1 MDRAWFTEKLETVTG
16 NHNTLESLKEKVH
29 IANPDWKSF
38 DVDKMLNEKQLKK
51 KELRDD
57 KVLRTTR
64 MPTPCVAKHA
74 NMDTNGLPL
83 LSSLNNSGVDD
94 QFAQM
99 LPART
104 AVDWRPTRADTSR
117 SARNV
122 EWQRKEVS
130 KRLEAEDKYFDPGE
144 PRNLWIPREH
154 QYGTDDNNEWV
165 PPPNG
170 TKLSDEGVYMATKT
184 MTAVERG
191 VAFPVDFDKNG
202 HVRATRTPEDPAPL
216 GWAPFQRLN
225 VAFNRGRYALYVIY
239 NRKLIHGL
247 LVGLLDFAKSDRL
260 VHTMPEPLAK
270 SFPDLP
276 TRSHDIQK
284 ANESQ
289 ARSMYLPGCYLI
301 QAP

>member
-1 MDRAWFTEKLETVTG
+1 
-16 NHNTLESLKEKVH
+16 
-29 IANPDWKSF
+29 
-38 DVDKMLNEKQLKK
+38 
-51 KELRDD
+51 
-57 KVLRTTR
+57 
-64 MPTPCVAKHA
+64 
-74 NMDTNGLPL
+74 MDTNGLPL

-117 SARNV
+117 SARNGEWPIRPLSCRSVPGPRTIPHPV
-122 EWQRKEVS
+122 EWQRKEAS
-130 KRLEAEDKYFDPGE
+130 KRLQAEDKYFDPGE
-144 PRNLWIPREH
+144 SRNLWMYDDPPPPPPNGFERTITLQNMATAPVSI
-154 QYGTDDNNEWV
+154 QYGTDDNNGWV

-170 TKLSDEGVYMATKT
+170 TKLPDEGVYMATKT
-184 MTAVERG
+184 ITAVEHG
-191 VAFPVDFDKNG
+191 VAFPVDFNKNG

-239 NRKLIHGL
+239 NRKLIHDNSFARPQL

-289 ARSMYLPGCYLI
+289 ARSRYLPGCYLI